1 MPPPTR
7 AMWKHPPIS
16 TYLVSMNMVLLGL
29 LFPIFSFLF
38 MREMVQLRDLQLER
52 NITTVRQSL
61 ATRSSSLLRS
71 TALSAKEAI
80 AGYDF
85 TFLQNLLAEV
95 THDDPEIRSCMVM
108 DKDQTV
114 VAHNDINKIG
124 STLNSRATF
133 PETLPTGEPLA
144 QIFWPTPGGMEEDVM
159 VAVFPIYN
167 GSTLW
172 GRIRCD
178 YSLTTTEAAIAQ
190 VKDEWARQLSQ
201 MKRYFIFLLAAFLVI
216 GFLVAI
222 LLTRSFVRATQV
234 LHTGVRQV
242 AGGALDHEITLSDGI
257 VCEEFAGLVA
267 SFNTMTEKLRLTHQ
281 QLDDYSK
288 SLEQK
293 VEARTR
299 ALHEAQEIMVKQAHE
314 AGLAEMAVGVLHNIG
329 NAMTP
334 AQVATTVLIN
344 QLSNSPLRT
353 RLLQSLTPLSEYLA
367 GEREISGTERER
379 FTNIL
384 HYLPKSL
391 VEEYDR
397 TIHELNDIRD
407 KHHHIEN
414 IIKLQMRYARVADTP
429 DLVDINRL
437 LRDAMKILAD
447 TIAKRQIRVI
457 LAIEETPPVRAEATK
472 LLQVMVNLI
481 KNSYE
486 AMDPATTQVREMT
499 VATGV
504 RAGEPQMVFFSVT
517 DTGCGFTPEDKI
529 HLFTFGFS
537 TKERG
542 SGFGLHSCAN
552 AIIADHGSIEAESP
566 GPGQGATFTVLLPV
580 YRAEEEKKLTSFE
593 QRP

>member
-1 MPPPTR
+1 
-7 AMWKHPPIS
+7 MWKRPSIS
-16 TYLVSMNMVLLGL
+16 TYLVSMNMVLLCL

-38 MREMVQLRDLQLER
+38 MREMVQLRDIQLDR

-95 THDDPEIRSCMVM
+95 THDDPEIRSCMVI
-108 DKDQTV
+108 DKEQVV
-114 VAHNDINKIG
+114 VAHNDINLIG
-124 STLNSRATF
+124 SSMPSHATF
-133 PETLPTGEPLA
+133 PETMPSGEPLA
-144 QIFWPTPGGMEEDVM
+144 QITWPTAGEEGAGDGVM

-167 GSTLW
+167 GTTLW

-178 YSLTTTEAAIAQ
+178 YSLATTEKAITQ
-190 VKDEWARQLSQ
+190 VKEDWTRQLGQ
-201 MKRYFIFLLAAFLVI
+201 MKRYFIYLLAGFLVI

-234 LHTGVRQV
+234 LHAGVKQV
-242 AGGALDHEITLSDGI
+242 ADGELDREITLSGGI
-257 VCEEFAGLVA
+257 VCQEFAGLVA

-288 SLEQK
+288 SLEEK
-293 VEARTR
+293 VTARTI

-329 NAMTP
+329 NAITP
-334 AQVATTVLIN
+334 AQVAATVLAN
-344 QLSNSPLRT
+344 HLTNSPLRT
-353 RLLQSLTPLSEYLA
+353 KLPQSLIPLSEFLA
-367 GEREISGTERER
+367 GEREISPQERKR
-379 FTNIL
+379 FMSIL
-384 HYLPKSL
+384 HYLPESL

-397 TIHELNDIRD
+397 AIRELHDIRD

-429 DLVDINRL
+429 DLVDINHL

-447 TIAKRQIRVI
+447 TIAKRQIRVTMEI
-457 LAIEETPPVRAEATK
+457 QETPPVRAEATK
-472 LLQVMVNLI
+472 LLQIMVNLI
-481 KNSYE
+481 KNAYE
-486 AMDPATTQVREMT
+486 AMDPASIQVRELT

-504 RAGEPQMVFFSVT
+504 REGEPRLVYFAVT
-517 DTGCGFTPEDKI
+517 DTGCGFTEEEKK
-529 HLFTFGFS
+529 HLFSFGFS

-552 AIIADHGSIEAESP
+552 AIIADHGAIEAESP
-566 GPGQGATFTVLLPV
+566 GHGQGATFTVLLPA
-580 YRAEEEKKLTSFE
+580 YQAGQATE
-593 QRP
+593 QKGREI